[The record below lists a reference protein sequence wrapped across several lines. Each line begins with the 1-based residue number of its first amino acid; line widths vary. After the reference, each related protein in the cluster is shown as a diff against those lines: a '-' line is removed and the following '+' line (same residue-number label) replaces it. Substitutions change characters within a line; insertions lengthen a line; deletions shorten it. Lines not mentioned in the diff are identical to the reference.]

1 MRGRWIKYREWKVGE
16 KRVRTHG
23 KWGREK
29 NEVNVWRKSGRAQ
42 DGRTGKEREVKRRE
56 GWERRAGEDG
66 KGRTEVGGRSI
77 EESARRGGG
86 EGKREWRKGERE
98 DEGGGKVGSGIFIL
112 RRGKRIS

>member
-1 MRGRWIKYREWKVGE
+1 MENGDGKRMRSMYGE
-16 KRVRTHG
+16 
-23 KWGREK
+23 
-29 NEVNVWRKSGRAQ
+29 NSGRAQ

-56 GWERRAGEDG
+56 RRAREDG

-77 EESARRGGG
+77 GESARRGGG